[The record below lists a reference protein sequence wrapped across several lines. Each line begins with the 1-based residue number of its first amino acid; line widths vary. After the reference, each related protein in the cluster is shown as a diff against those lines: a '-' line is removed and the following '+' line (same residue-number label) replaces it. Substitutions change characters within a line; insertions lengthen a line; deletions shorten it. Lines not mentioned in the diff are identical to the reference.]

1 MRARPSR
8 CVAAAPAVGLFLAVS
23 AAAVLAGCGGSS
35 ARGIASKRPAA
46 IVSASTAAAAS
57 LKSVHV
63 AISFG
68 TPAGDSFEF
77 VAGKGSEGTLAYGG
91 ATIQFIDVGNIEYE
105 KSAALN
111 KEIATLRHL
120 SKSAAAQL
128 NGAWLRSATSSASS
142 GFPLTVGALLQSV
155 LPPRKTVLA
164 VGATTTVDGV
174 TVVPVTDAKA
184 GFTLYVA
191 ATGKPYPIQI
201 NLKTSGHP
209 ARIVFGGFGAPVTLS
224 APAHAISVAQLGK

>member
-23 AAAVLAGCGGSS
+23 AAAVLAGCGSS

-128 NGAWLRSATSSASS
+128 NGAWLRSRLQ
-142 GFPLTVGALLQSV
+142 PLTALQSF
-155 LPPRKTVLA
+155 PSRMPRLA
-164 VGATTTVDGV
+164 SR
-174 TVVPVTDAKA
+174 
-184 GFTLYVA
+184 FTSLQRVSH
-191 ATGKPYPIQI
+191 TRSRS
-201 NLKTSGHP
+201 T
-209 ARIVFGGFGAPVTLS
+209 
-224 APAHAISVAQLGK
+224 